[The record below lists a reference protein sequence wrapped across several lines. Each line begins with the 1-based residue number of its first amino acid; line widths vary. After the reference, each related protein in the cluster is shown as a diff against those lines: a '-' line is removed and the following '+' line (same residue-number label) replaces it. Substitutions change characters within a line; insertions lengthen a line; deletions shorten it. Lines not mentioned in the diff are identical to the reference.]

1 MVTFKGRFV
10 SNDLIHIFVF
20 CALPIHLWSIIIM
33 FRLVPSWLLYLSQSD
48 IIGSVAYHLMF
59 TIFETVLVF
68 IILLAVGRVIPK
80 KWTPEPYLTLSSVL
94 LIELTIMAIVFQ
106 HLVQQYSSLRWMF
119 VSFVIILALSIV
131 VIPRISKLQS
141 LTRILAERLTVLTF
155 IYVMID
161 VIGVIIVIV
170 RNL

>member
-1 MVTFKGRFV
+1 MAIFKDRFT
-10 SNDLIHIFVF
+10 SNDLVHIFVF

-48 IIGSVAYHLMF
+48 IIGSTAYHLMF

-68 IILLAVGRVIPK
+68 IILLAVGRLIPK
-80 KWTPEPYLTLSSVL
+80 KWTPEPFLTLCSVL
-94 LIELTIMAIVFQ
+94 LIELAIMAIVFQ

-119 VSFVIILALSIV
+119 VSCAIILALSIV
-131 VIPRISKLQS
+131 VVPKISKLQALNRS
-141 LTRILAERLTVLTF
+141 LAERLTVLTF

-161 VIGVIIVIV
+161 VIGVIVVIV